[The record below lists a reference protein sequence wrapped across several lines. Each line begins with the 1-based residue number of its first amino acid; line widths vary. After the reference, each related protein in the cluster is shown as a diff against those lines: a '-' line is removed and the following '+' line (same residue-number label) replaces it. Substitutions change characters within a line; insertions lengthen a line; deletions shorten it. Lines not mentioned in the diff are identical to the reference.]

1 MTSLSDTVAIF
12 SGTVAIFMT
21 PNRARFILMKVV
33 QQGGTIEFQNIPGFN
48 VSEYTVKAIDLGT
61 SGALLGTFPV
71 KTFDGKVMRKQIRK
85 YDTCLVV
92 NTVKNERVDVI
103 RFSDPSMIIGA
114 ALYAIPFLQ
123 SQLPKP
129 VYNMYGKIVSPPP
142 IPIEYLIPPPSAPPS
157 LPPPPSN
164 DISGNTVQHVSP
176 LPSTA
181 PSAPSAPKKKKISH
195 NPTPASLLP
204 PIVTAKASKSDMN
217 LFVAKQLLELAQLK
231 KEMCPIIAEE
241 FSAGHTA
248 AMPCG
253 HLFSQTAIEESFKK
267 ERNKCPACRQMGSP
281 TYV

>member
-1 MTSLSDTVAIF
+1 
-12 SGTVAIFMT
+12 
-21 PNRARFILMKVV
+21 MKAV
-33 QQGGTIEFQNIPGFN
+33 QQGDTIEFQNIPGFN

-114 ALYAIPFLQ
+114 ALYAIPYLQ
-123 SQLPKP
+123 SQLPTP

-142 IPIEYLIPPPSAPPS
+142 IPIEYLIPPS
-157 LPPPPSN
+157 LPSPVY

-176 LPSTA
+176 LPSSTVT
-181 PSAPSAPKKKKISH
+181 KKKKISH

-204 PIVTAKASKSDMN
+204 PIVTAKASKSDLN
-217 LFVAKQLLELAQLK
+217 LYVAKQLLELAQLK

-241 FSAGHTA
+241 FSAGHSA

>member
-21 PNRARFILMKVV
+21 SNRARFILMKAV
-33 QQGGTIEFQNIPGFN
+33 QQGGIIEFQNIPGFN

-114 ALYAIPFLQ
+114 ALYAIPYLQ
-123 SQLPKP
+123 SELPKP

-142 IPIEYLIPPPSAPPS
+142 IPLEYLIPPPSLPPS
-157 LPPPPSN
+157 LPPAY
-164 DISGNTVQHVSP
+164 DISGNAIQHVV
-176 LPSTA
+176 PSTTVT
-181 PSAPSAPKKKKISH
+181 KKKKISQA
-195 NPTPASLLP
+195 PTPASLLP
-204 PIVTAKASKSDMN
+204 PIVTAKASKSDLN

-241 FSAGHTA
+241 FSVGHTA